1 MSTVNPARGA
11 RGADYSA
18 HGKVYDYVEADSG
31 YGWVLFAG
39 TMLAMLATLNFID
52 GVAAVSNSTF
62 FTEDAKFVLSNLNT
76 WGWVLIAMSAV
87 QLGLAFGI
95 WAKIKG
101 LRWFG
106 VAIAAANAIVQLVF
120 MPAYPFWALCLF
132 TLDILVIYGLIV
144 HGARTSPS
152 A

>member
-11 RGADYSA
+11 PVEYSA
-18 HGKVYDYVEADSG
+18 RDESYDRVDDESG

-76 WGWVLIAMSAV
+76 WGWILIAMSAI

-95 WAKIKG
+95 WAKVKS

-106 VAIAAANAIVQLVF
+106 VAIAAANAVVQLVF
-120 MPAYPFWALCLF
+120 MPAYPFWSLCLF
-132 TLDILVIYGLIV
+132 TLDILVIYGLIA
-144 HGARTSPS
+144 HGARTSPT

>member
-1 MSTVNPARGA
+1 MRLASRYRHAIHGSPSASRRRMMSTTDPSRSRPTVRQYS
-11 RGADYSA
+11 GADDV
-18 HGKVYDYVEADSG
+18 GPYVRRTDDSG

-76 WGWVLIAMSAV
+76 WGWILIAMSAI

-95 WAKIKG
+95 WAKVKS

-106 VAIAAANAIVQLVF
+106 VAIAAANAVVQLV
-120 MPAYPFWALCLF
+120 
-132 TLDILVIYGLIV
+132 
-144 HGARTSPS
+144 
-152 A
+152 